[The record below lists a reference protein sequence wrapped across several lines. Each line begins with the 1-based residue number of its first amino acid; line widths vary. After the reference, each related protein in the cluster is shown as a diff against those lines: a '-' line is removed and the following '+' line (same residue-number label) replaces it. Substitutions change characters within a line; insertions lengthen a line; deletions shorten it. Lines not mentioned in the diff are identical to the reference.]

1 MVHGTIMEIHKKE
14 KNLKDI
20 YFGLQLIQIKSV
32 PTNKSL
38 SLSVQLMENSTFHHQ
53 RLHENEKVVIIN
65 HILRLL
71 QPVKVILV
79 NINHT

>member
-1 MVHGTIMEIHKKE
+1 MVPKLIEQIENKSLLNHGTWDYYGNKQ
-14 KNLKDI
+14 KDI

-38 SLSVQLMENSTFHHQ
+38 SLLVQLMENSTFHHQ

-65 HILRLL
+65 HI
-71 QPVKVILV
+71 
-79 NINHT
+79 